1 MSIRQAKMKNIGI
14 LIHLSVCVIILI
26 IIVEAQ
32 PPPPRGG
39 NSLFNEFTYGVWTL
53 VPFEFNAKF
62 DNLLIIFFIL
72 NQKKF

>member
-14 LIHLSVCVIILI
+14 LIYLSVFVIISI

-39 NSLFNEFTYGVWTL
+39 NFLFNEFPNEIWNL
-53 VPFEFNAKF
+53 VHCEFNAKF
-62 DNLLIIFFIL
+62 DNLLIIFFFL
-72 NQKKF
+72 N